1 MSFDLEIVT
10 SLKPE
15 SSQVEEFF
23 VSRESFA
30 VEGTLDGEGGNVF
43 IAKRSKGH
51 DPSCFT
57 IDGPFRID
65 PEDVEEEVIAHVLD
79 PHWLTQISVPASAI
93 GAGYARRLESLKAQ
107 VSEQHSFRGYRP
119 IVSKDVG
126 RSQRRRLR
134 RFVLL
139 ECEEAMLW
147 R

>member
-93 GAGYARRLESLKAQ
+93 GADRKIANEFARHIANANRGSVYDPQSGKVVWPKQSHRRLVTATKE
-107 VSEQHSFRGYRP
+107 ERP
-119 IVSKDVG
+119 NS
-126 RSQRRRLR
+126 S
-134 RFVLL
+134 
-139 ECEEAMLW
+139 
-147 R
+147 